1 MDPLFRQRIVGTLV
15 LVALGV
21 VFWPLIFVTPETR
34 EPIVLQPMSQRPAI
48 DQTPIPEPE
57 SYEPA
62 VAPNLPEPPKNPPSV
77 QEAADT
83 QTQTDAEGGAL
94 AALPASDSVAAP
106 QPRVAPPS
114 EDPLI
119 DEQGLAIF
127 YVLQVA
133 TVGSA
138 ARANELVEGLQ
149 ARGYK
154 AFSTRYVRVDDEL
167 FRIQIGPNAERA
179 PLTRIKPEIDVV
191 LKVDSQILRYE
202 Q

>member
-1 MDPLFRQRIVGTLV
+1 MDPLFGQRVVGTLV

>member
-1 MDPLFRQRIVGTLV
+1 MDPLFRQRVVGTLV

-94 AALPASDSVAAP
+94 AALPASDSFAAP

>member
-1 MDPLFRQRIVGTLV
+1 MDPLFGQRVVGTLV

-34 EPIVLQPMSQRPAI
+34 EPIVLQPMSQRPAV

-57 SYEPA
+57 SYESA

>member
-1 MDPLFRQRIVGTLV
+1 MDPLFRQRLVGTLV
-15 LVALGV
+15 LVALGI

-48 DQTPIPEPE
+48 DQTPIPVPE
-57 SYEPA
+57 SYESSVSPQ
-62 VAPNLPEPPKNPPSV
+62 LPERPKNPSPL
-77 QEAADT
+77 QEAADI
-83 QTQTDAEGGAL
+83 QTQTDAEGSAL
-94 AALPASDSVAAP
+94 AALPDSGSVAAP
-106 QPRVAPPS
+106 QPRGAPPS

-138 ARANELVEGLQ
+138 SRANELVEGLQ

-179 PLTRIKPEIDVV
+179 PLMRIKPEVDAV

>member
-1 MDPLFRQRIVGTLV
+1 MDPLFRQRLVGILV

-34 EPIVLQPMSQRPAI
+34 EPIVLQPMSQPPAV

-57 SYEPA
+57 SYESN
-62 VAPNLPEPPKNPPSV
+62 VAPQLPEPPKNPSPV
-77 QEAADT
+77 QEAADI
-83 QTQTDAEGGAL
+83 QTQTDAVASSL
-94 AALPASDSVAAP
+94 ADLPDSGSVAAP

-114 EDPLI
+114 EDPLV
-119 DEQGLAIF
+119 DDQGLAIF

-138 ARANELVEGLQ
+138 SRADELVQGLQ

-154 AFSTRYVRVDDEL
+154 AFSNRYVRVDDEL
-167 FRIQIGPNAERA
+167 FRVQIGPNAERA
-179 PLTRIKPEIDVV
+179 PLMRIKPEIDAV
-191 LKVDSQILRYE
+191 LRVDSQILRYE

>member
-1 MDPLFRQRIVGTLV
+1 MDPLFRQRLVGALV

-34 EPIVLQPMSQRPAI
+34 EPIVLQPMSQRPAV

-62 VAPNLPEPPKNPPSV
+62 VATQLPEPPKNPPQV
-77 QEAADT
+77 QEAADI
-83 QTQTDAEGGAL
+83 QTRTDAEDTSL
-94 AALPASDSVAAP
+94 ADLPDSDSVAAP
-106 QPRVAPPS
+106 QPSAAPPS
-114 EDPLI
+114 EDPLV
-119 DEQGLAIF
+119 DERGLAIF

-138 ARANELVEGLQ
+138 PRAKELVEGLQ

-154 AFSTRYVRVDDEL
+154 AFSTRYVRVNDEL
-167 FRIQIGPNAERA
+167 FRVQIGPNAERA
-179 PLTRIKPEIDVV
+179 ALMRIKPEIDAV

>member
-1 MDPLFRQRIVGTLV
+1 MDPLFRQRLVGALV

-34 EPIVLQPMSQRPAI
+34 EPIVLQPMSQRPAV

-62 VAPNLPEPPKNPPSV
+62 VAPQLPELPKNPPQV
-77 QEAADT
+77 QEAADI
-83 QTQTDAEGGAL
+83 QTRTDAEGDSL
-94 AALPASDSVAAP
+94 AALPDSDSVAVP
-106 QPRVAPPS
+106 QPRVAPPP
-114 EDPLI
+114 EDPLV

-138 ARANELVEGLQ
+138 SRANELVEGLQ

-167 FRIQIGPNAERA
+167 FRVQIGPNAERA
-179 PLTRIKPEIDVV
+179 ALMRIKPEIDAV

>member
-1 MDPLFRQRIVGTLV
+1 MEPLFKQRLVGALV
-15 LVALGV
+15 LVALGI
-21 VFWPLIFVTPETR
+21 VFWPLIFVTPDPR

-57 SYEPA
+57 SYESA
-62 VAPNLPEPPKNPPSV
+62 VAPKLPEPPKNPPPV
-77 QEAADT
+77 QEAADI
-83 QTQTDAEGGAL
+83 QTQTDAEGSTL
-94 AALPASDSVAAP
+94 AALPDSDSVAAP
-106 QPRVAPPS
+106 QPRVAPPA
-114 EDPLI
+114 EDPLV

-138 ARANELVEGLQ
+138 SRANELVEGLQ
-149 ARGYK
+149 AQGYK
-154 AFSTRYVRVDDEL
+154 TFSTRYVRVDDEL

-179 PLTRIKPEIDVV
+179 PLMRIKPEVDAV

>member
-1 MDPLFRQRIVGTLV
+1 MDPLFRQRLVGALV

-21 VFWPLIFVTPETR
+21 VFWPLIFVAPETR
-34 EPIVLQPMSQRPAI
+34 EPIVLQTMSQRPAV

-57 SYEPA
+57 SYESA
-62 VAPNLPEPPKNPPSV
+62 VALQLPEPPKNPPQV
-77 QEAADT
+77 QEAADI
-83 QTQTDAEGGAL
+83 QTRTDAEGVSL
-94 AALPASDSVAAP
+94 AALPVSDSVAVP
-106 QPRVAPPS
+106 QPSVAPPS
-114 EDPLI
+114 EDPLV

-138 ARANELVEGLQ
+138 SRANELVEGLQ

-167 FRIQIGPNAERA
+167 FRVQIGPNAERA
-179 PLTRIKPEIDVV
+179 ALMRIKPEIDAV

>member
-1 MDPLFRQRIVGTLV
+1 MDPLFGQRVVGTLV

-114 EDPLI
+114 EDRLI

>member
-1 MDPLFRQRIVGTLV
+1 MDPLFRQRLVGMLV

-34 EPIVLQPMSQRPAI
+34 EPIVLQPMSQPPAV

-57 SYEPA
+57 SYESN
-62 VAPNLPEPPKNPPSV
+62 VAPQLPEPPKNPSPV
-77 QEAADT
+77 QEAADI
-83 QTQTDAEGGAL
+83 QTQTDAVASAL
-94 AALPASDSVAAP
+94 AALPDSASVAAP

-114 EDPLI
+114 EDPLV
-119 DEQGLAIF
+119 DDQGLAIF

-138 ARANELVEGLQ
+138 SRADELVQGLQ

-154 AFSTRYVRVDDEL
+154 AFSNRYVRVDDEL
-167 FRIQIGPNAERA
+167 FRVQIGPNAERA
-179 PLTRIKPEIDVV
+179 PLMRIKPEIDAV
-191 LKVDSQILRYE
+191 LRVDSQILRYE

>member
-1 MDPLFRQRIVGTLV
+1 M
-15 LVALGV
+15 
-21 VFWPLIFVTPETR
+21 
-34 EPIVLQPMSQRPAI
+34 
-48 DQTPIPEPE
+48 
-57 SYEPA
+57 
-62 VAPNLPEPPKNPPSV
+62 PPKYPARV
-77 QEAADT
+77 QEVADT
-83 QTQTDAEGGAL
+83 ETQTDAEASAL

-106 QPRVAPPS
+106 QPRVAPPA
-114 EDPLI
+114 EDPLV

-138 ARANELVEGLQ
+138 SRANELVEGLQ
-149 ARGYK
+149 AQGYK
-154 AFSTRYVRVDDEL
+154 TFSTRYVRVDDEL

-179 PLTRIKPEIDVV
+179 SLMRIKPEIDVV

>member
-1 MDPLFRQRIVGTLV
+1 MDPLFRQRLVGTLV
-15 LVALGV
+15 LMALGV

-34 EPIVLQPMSQRPAI
+34 EPIVLQPMSQPAAV

-57 SYEPA
+57 SFESS
-62 VAPNLPEPPKNPPSV
+62 VAPKLPEPPKNLPPV
-77 QEAADT
+77 QDAADI
-83 QTQTDAEGGAL
+83 QTQTDAQADSL
-94 AALPASDSVAAP
+94 ANLPDSDSVAAP
-106 QPRVAPPS
+106 QPRRAPPS
-114 EDPLI
+114 GDPLV

-138 ARANELVEGLQ
+138 SRADELVEGLQ

-154 AFSTRYVRVDDEL
+154 AFSARYVRVDDEL
-167 FRIQIGPNAERA
+167 FRVQIGPNAEQA
-179 PLTRIKPEIDVV
+179 PLMRIKPEIDTV

>member
-1 MDPLFRQRIVGTLV
+1 MDPLFRQRLVGTMV

-57 SYEPA
+57 SFESS
-62 VAPNLPEPPKNPPSV
+62 VAPKLPEPPKNLPPV
-77 QEAADT
+77 QEAADI
-83 QTQTDAEGGAL
+83 QTQTDAQADSL
-94 AALPASDSVAAP
+94 AHLPDSDSVAAP
-106 QPRVAPPS
+106 QPRRAPPS
-114 EDPLI
+114 EDPLV

-138 ARANELVEGLQ
+138 SRADELVEGLQ

-154 AFSTRYVRVDDEL
+154 AFSARYVRVDDEL
-167 FRIQIGPNAERA
+167 FRVQIGPNAEQA
-179 PLTRIKPEIDVV
+179 PLMRIKPEIDTV
-191 LKVDSQILRYE
+191 LKVNSQILRYE

>member
-1 MDPLFRQRIVGTLV
+1 MDPLFRQRLVGTLV
-15 LVALGV
+15 LVALGI

-34 EPIVLQPMSQRPAI
+34 EPIVLQPMSQRPVI

-57 SYEPA
+57 SFESS
-62 VAPNLPEPPKNPPSV
+62 VAPQLPEPPKNPPSV
-77 QEAADT
+77 QEAADI

-94 AALPASDSVAAP
+94 DALSDSDSVAAP

-114 EDPLI
+114 EDPLV
-119 DEQGLAIF
+119 DDQGLAIF

-138 ARANELVEGLQ
+138 SRADELVEGLQ

-154 AFSTRYVRVDDEL
+154 AYSSRYVQVDDEL
-167 FRIQIGPNAERA
+167 FRVQIGPNAERA
-179 PLTRIKPEIDVV
+179 PLMRLKPEIDTV

>member
-1 MDPLFRQRIVGTLV
+1 MDPLFRQRVVGTLV

-57 SYEPA
+57 SYESA

-77 QEAADT
+77 QEVADT

-106 QPRVAPPS
+106 QPRVAPSS

-167 FRIQIGPNAERA
+167 FRIQIGPNTERA

>member
-1 MDPLFRQRIVGTLV
+1 MDPLFRQRLVGALV

-34 EPIVLQPMSQRPAI
+34 EPIVLQPMSQRPAV

-57 SYEPA
+57 SYESA
-62 VAPNLPEPPKNPPSV
+62 VALQLPEPPKNPPQV
-77 QEAADT
+77 QEAADI
-83 QTQTDAEGGAL
+83 QTRTDAEGVSL
-94 AALPASDSVAAP
+94 AALPDSDSVAVP
-106 QPRVAPPS
+106 QPSVAPPS
-114 EDPLI
+114 EDPLV

-138 ARANELVEGLQ
+138 SRANELVEGLQ

-167 FRIQIGPNAERA
+167 FRVQIGPNAERA
-179 PLTRIKPEIDVV
+179 ALMRIKPEIDAV